1 MSLPTDVE
9 MKSISDG
16 WARGIEILNKIRA
29 KLIELSNGYRFT
41 ILKTDNLHGEFFLY
55 FSGFNIYVRLKFVRR
70 IANEIA
76 RYDEGFLEWGL
87 VNREGMQE
95 DPDVV
100 LKYDLQG
107 FLLDQKDDGSFYQA
121 IPGQEHRNVL
131 DPEFANT
138 ILLEYIY
145 SVVKHRIASDPTD

>member
-1 MSLPTDVE
+1 MPLTTNAE
-9 MKSISDG
+9 MKVISDG
-16 WARGIEILNKIRA
+16 WARGIEILNAIRA

-41 ILKTDNLHGEFFLY
+41 ILKTDNLLGEFFLY

-70 IANEIA
+70 IANEIP

-87 VNREGMQE
+87 VNRDGTQE

-100 LKYDLQG
+100 LRYDLEG
-107 FLLDQKDDGSFYQA
+107 FLFDRKEDGTFYQA
-121 IPGQEHRNVL
+121 SQEQRNL
-131 DPEFANT
+131 LRGEFANT